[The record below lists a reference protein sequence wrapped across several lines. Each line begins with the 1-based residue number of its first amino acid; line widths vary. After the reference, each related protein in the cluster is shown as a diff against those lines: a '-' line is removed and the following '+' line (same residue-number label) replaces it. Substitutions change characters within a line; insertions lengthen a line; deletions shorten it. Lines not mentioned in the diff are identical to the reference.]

1 MATITI
7 TVTVAGGKFL
17 LDGVSQAT
25 YSATPGNTYKFDQ
38 ADASNGAGGGHP
50 LRLATAADAAGS
62 TEYTTGVT
70 TNGSPGSAG
79 AYTQIVVTA
88 TTVQALHY
96 YCSNHTGMGGLFNVG
111 GTGTVQYQ
119 EREGFAVQN
128 KSTDPTPYAQAL
140 TDNPYGGSW
149 TTLANMQSSTGGVSG
164 SGTTTATVAAGG
176 YPANDRAETWN
187 GSSWTEVN
195 EINTARGNAGAT
207 GTGSTA
213 SILFGGRT
221 APGALSALNE
231 SWNGSSWTEVGDLN
245 TASRQ
250 MAYFGTQTAAI
261 KADGIPYPTNSVESW
276 NGSAWTEVNENN
288 TARQSLAGSTGS
300 PNSNGIIFA
309 GYTTTYVANAET
321 WNGSSWTETGDL
333 NTARG
338 ELGGAGSSST
348 NAIGYAGETS
358 PGAMTQTE
366 SWDGSSWSE
375 VSEVNTARYQVG
387 YSGSSN
393 ASALLFGGL
402 TPSATNAT
410 EQWAFSGLPPST
422 PAANYS
428 DAIIGDMYYNST
440 TGQFKAISEGGA
452 PIGSWSSGGTM
463 NTARAAM
470 NSFGASKDSAI
481 VGNGFPGPTG
491 NKVEQYDGTT
501 WTEIAEYNTS
511 RAGSPFGG
519 GTVAAGVVAGGQP
532 MPPASGVVANT
543 ESWNGSAWSEV
554 NDLPNARTYNFGTGT
569 STAALSVGNY
579 GPGPQPGSPGTEV
592 ASWDGTNWTEVAETN
607 DKRRAGQGQG
617 SAGSPYTDFIASGGE
632 IPPGYVGC
640 ETWNG
645 TSWTEVANNNQQ
657 RYGGFGSGASSTS
670 AIIYGGGA
678 PGPGGGPRNAETEV
692 WDGTSWTEIGDMATA
707 RVNIGGSNSGSGGNA
722 LAAGGE
728 TTTAYTG
735 ISEEWSAADFQI
747 KTVTTS

>member
-7 TVTVAGGKFL
+7 TVTVAGGKFV

-38 ADASNGAGGGHP
+38 AEGTNDGHP

-70 TNGSPGSAG
+70 TSGTPGNAG
-79 AYTQIVVTA
+79 AYTQIEVTA

-111 GTGTVQYQ
+111 SSETVQYQ
-119 EREGFAVQN
+119 DRAGFAVQN

-140 TDNPYGGSW
+140 LDNPYAGSW
-149 TTLANMQSSTGGVSG
+149 TTKSAVMNSSTGGVSG

-195 EINTARGNAGAT
+195 ELNTARGNAGAT

-231 SWNGSSWTEVGDLN
+231 SWNGSNWTEVGDLN

-276 NGSAWTEVNENN
+276 NGSAWTETSENN

-300 PNSNGIIFA
+300 PSSNGIIFA

-333 NTARG
+333 NTARA

-348 NAIGYAGETS
+348 NAIGYAGETG
-358 PGAMTQTE
+358 PGAMSQTE

-375 VSEVNTARYQVG
+375 VNEVNTARYQVG

-410 EQWAFSGLPPST
+410 EEWAFSGLPPST

-428 DAIIGDMYYNST
+428 DAIVGDMYYNTMS
-440 TGQFKAISEGGA
+440 GVFKSINAGGA
-452 PIGSWSSGGTM
+452 PIGSWSSGGNM
-463 NTARAAM
+463 NTARGAM

-481 VGNGFPGPTG
+481 VGNGFPGPSG
-491 NKVEQYDGTT
+491 NLVEQYNGTS
-501 WTEIAEYNTS
+501 WTEVSEYNTQ

-519 GTVAAGVVAGGQP
+519 GTVAAGIVAGGQP
-532 MPPASGVVANT
+532 TPPASGVVANT

-554 NDLPNARTYNFGTGT
+554 NDLPNARSYNFGTGT

-579 GPGPQPGSPGTEV
+579 GPGPQPGSPGKEV

-607 DKRRAGQGQG
+607 NPRRYGQGQG
-617 SAGSPYTDFIASGGE
+617 SAGSPYTDFIATGADV
-632 IPPGYVGC
+632 PTYVGS

-645 TSWTEVANNNQQ
+645 SSWTTVASTNQS

-670 AIIYGGGA
+670 AIVYGGGA
-678 PGPGGGPRNAETEV
+678 PGPQGGPRNAETEQ
-692 WDGTSWTEIGDMATA
+692 WDGTSWTEISDMATA
-707 RVNIGGSNSGSGGNA
+707 RVGIGGANAGSSNNA

-728 TTTAYTG
+728 TTTAYVATT
-735 ISEEWSAADFQI
+735 EEWSADDFQI